1 MKIIKTFF
9 NQYGA
14 IQIQDHGAAFLVSY
28 PDINNAGF
36 TKEKIFNKY
45 IGGTAFIVLYPD
57 ITRTGYLKEE
67 TFNKHIGSTA
77 WNDAQ
82 KFAARKRME
91 ADK

>member
-1 MKIIKTFF
+1 MLGASGTHILMGKFEMKIIKTFF

-14 IQIQDHGAAFLVSY
+14 IQIQDHG
-28 PDINNAGF
+28 
-36 TKEKIFNKY
+36 
-45 IGGTAFIVLYPD
+45 TAFIVLYPD
-57 ITRTGYLKEE
+57 ITRTGYSKEE